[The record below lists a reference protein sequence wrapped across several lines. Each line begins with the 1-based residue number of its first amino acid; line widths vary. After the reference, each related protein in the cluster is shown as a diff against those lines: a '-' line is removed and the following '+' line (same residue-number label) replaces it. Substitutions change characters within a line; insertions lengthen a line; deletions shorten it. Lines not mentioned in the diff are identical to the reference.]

1 MMAASCLLIEA
12 LQSFFEGLKDTK
24 NVSAA
29 SFKNFFDRNADI
41 FPKFAECFPGVA
53 KNTKEDNFYYN
64 IRCGIL
70 HQAETTGGYSIVRDK
85 PGLFDPAEQT
95 VNADEFIDAIEIS
108 LDKYLSELRESTVIS
123 LRWNKAAEKLTYICD
138 NFEKRC

>member
-24 NVSAA
+24 SVSAA
-29 SFKNFFDRNADI
+29 SFKNFFDRNTDV

-53 KNTKEDNFYYN
+53 VNNKEDNFYYN

-85 PGLFDPAEQT
+85 SELFHPTEQT
-95 VNADEFIDAIEIS
+95 VNADEFIDAVETC
-108 LDKYLSELRESTVIS
+108 LDKYLSELRASAVTSE
-123 LRWNKAAEKLTYICD
+123 RWNKAAEKLTYICD
-138 NFEKRC
+138 NFEK